1 MPALLLYGDTE
12 RTPAVR
18 HEVPIAIGDPLL
30 FAQLDGRSVVLTSRL
45 ERERVAAAMPS
56 VEILDFFE
64 HGFKE
69 LLEDG
74 HSRRDAQL
82 EVVARVVSEL
92 GIAQAIVP
100 SAFPVGLA
108 DRLRAGG
115 VELRVDDE
123 SIDARR
129 RAKAGPELDGIR
141 AAQRA
146 AEAGMAAAAA
156 LLAKAEP
163 GPDGRL
169 LLDGRDVL
177 AEDVRAALRSA
188 CEAEGA
194 PAPPDVIVSSVRQG
208 FGHEPG
214 SGPLPAGLPIQ
225 VDLWPRHEAT
235 GCWADMTRTFVVGEP
250 EDEHAEL
257 IAEQEGLVRE
267 ALESARSAAR
277 PRVTGRHLWEAT
289 CDTFEAAG
297 FRTQRTGP
305 GEDPNEGFQFSL
317 GHGVGLEVHEPPA
330 LGLGGH
336 DPLVAGDVIAIEP
349 GLWDRRIGGVRF
361 EDLLLITEDGCE
373 TLTRYGYD
381 LAPVPQSVL

>member
-1 MPALLLYGDTE
+1 MSALLLYGDTE
-12 RTPAVR
+12 RNATVR
-18 HEVPIAIGDPLL
+18 HEIPVAIGDPLL
-30 FAQLDGRSVVLTSRL
+30 FAELDGRSVVLTSRL
-45 ERERVAAAMPS
+45 ERERVAAAMPH

-69 LLEDG
+69 LLESG
-74 HSRRDAQL
+74 RSRSDAEL

-92 GIAQAIVP
+92 RIDQAIVP

-115 VELRVDDE
+115 VELHVDDE
-123 SIDARR
+123 TVDARR

-146 AEAGMAAAAA
+146 AEAGMAAAAE
-156 LLAKAEP
+156 LLTRAEP
-163 GPDGRL
+163 GDGGRL
-169 LLDGRDVL
+169 RLDGRDLL

-188 CEAEGA
+188 CAAEGA
-194 PAPPDVIVSSVRQG
+194 LAPPDVIVASVWQG

-214 SGPLPAGLPIQ
+214 RGPLPAGLPIE
-225 VDLWPRHEAT
+225 VDLWPRHETT

-250 EDEHAEL
+250 RPEHAEL
-257 IAEQEGLVRE
+257 IAEQEHLVRE
-267 ALESARSAAR
+267 ALEAARSAAR
-277 PRVTGRHLWEAT
+277 PRVTGRELFDAT
-289 CDTFEAAG
+289 CERFEAAG

-305 GEDPNEGFQFSL
+305 GEDPSEGFQFSL
-317 GHGVGLEVHEPPA
+317 GHGVGLEVHESPA

-361 EDLLLITEDGCE
+361 EDLLLITDDGCE
-373 TLTRYGYD
+373 TLTRYPYGLTPGD
-381 LAPVPQSVL
+381 VR

>member
-1 MPALLLYGDTE
+1 MP
-12 RTPAVR
+12 
-18 HEVPIAIGDPLL
+18 H
-30 FAQLDGRSVVLTSRL
+30 
-45 ERERVAAAMPS
+45 

-74 HSRRDAQL
+74 RSRRDAQL

-92 GIAQAIVP
+92 GIDRALVP
-100 SAFPVGLA
+100 SGFPVGLA
-108 DRLRAGG
+108 DRLRTAG
-115 VELRVDDE
+115 VELDVDDE
-123 SIDARR
+123 TIDGRR

-156 LLAKAEP
+156 VLARAEP
-163 GPDGRL
+163 GDGGRL
-169 LLDGRDVL
+169 SVDGRDLL

-194 PAPPDVIVSSVRQG
+194 PAPPDVIVASVWQG

-225 VDLWPRHEAT
+225 VDLWPRHETT

-250 EDEHAEL
+250 EPEHAEL
-257 IAEQEGLVRE
+257 IAEQERLVRE
-267 ALESARSAAR
+267 ALEAARGAAR
-277 PRVTGRHLWEAT
+277 PGVPGRQLFDAT
-289 CDTFEAAG
+289 CDRFEAAG
-297 FRTQRTGP
+297 YRTQRTGP

-317 GHGVGLEVHEPPA
+317 GHGVGLEVHEAPA

-336 DPLVAGDVIAIEP
+336 DPLVPGDVIAIEP

-361 EDLLLITEDGCE
+361 EDLLLITDDGCE
-373 TLTRYGYD
+373 TLTRYGYEV
-381 LAPVPQSVL
+381 APG